1 MHNTEQ
7 TTPFLLEPVGKDY
20 LWGGERLKTTYNKQ
34 LPLTPLAETW
44 ECSTHPDGCSVVASG
59 LYKGKTLRSVLQAHP
74 QYLGTYA
81 NSDGELPILIKLI
94 DAKKDLSVQV
104 HPDDAYAKQYENGQ
118 NGKTEM
124 WYVLDAE
131 EQSSLVYGFRQEMTP
146 ERLRQSLADGTLEQ
160 DLQKVSVSKN
170 DVFLIEAGTVHAIGA
185 GIVLA
190 EIQQSSNLTYRLY
203 DYNRIDANGNKRPLH
218 VEKAVV
224 TVDYHQKP
232 LPEQKRTVWEKEGYT
247 EELLCTCPY
256 FQVKRFV
263 LRENCAACAKGI
275 STAHTFAVLLC
286 IDGSGTLQYGTDAR
300 LSFQKG
306 QCIFLP
312 AHTTIEQVG
321 GSADLLFV
329 TV

>member
-1 MHNTEQ
+1 
-7 TTPFLLEPVGKDY
+7 
-20 LWGGERLKTTYNKQ
+20 
-34 LPLTPLAETW
+34 
-44 ECSTHPDGCSVVASG
+44 
-59 LYKGKTLRSVLQAHP
+59 
-74 QYLGTYA
+74 
-81 NSDGELPILIKLI
+81 
-94 DAKKDLSVQV
+94 
-104 HPDDAYAKQYENGQ
+104 
-118 NGKTEM
+118 M
-124 WYVLDAE
+124 WYILDAE
-131 EQSSLVYGFRQEMTP
+131 EQASLVYGFRQEMTP

-160 DLQKVSVSKN
+160 DLQKVPVSKN

-218 VEKAVV
+218 VEKAVA

-263 LRENCAACAKGI
+263 LRENCAACAKSI
-275 STAHTFAVLLC
+275 STTHTFAVLLC
-286 IDGSGTLQYGTDAR
+286 IDGSGTLQYGTDAS

-312 AHTTIEQVG
+312 AYTTIEQVG